1 MKKKYFINANIIDP
15 KNSLNEKGGLIIN
28 EEGKIEAVGKKV
40 NKNNIPSR
48 EKYIDVRENYIFPGL
63 VDMRVFVGEPGYE
76 YKENFRTLSNA
87 ALCGGVTSVVTMPNT
102 NPVIDNVS
110 MVDFLKRR
118 GRDKSKINI
127 FPTASLTKNLEGT
140 NMTEF
145 GLLQKKGII
154 GFTDGFKTIQNSRL
168 MSRIMSSANDLGS
181 LIMQH
186 AEDSELAEY
195 GMVNDGII
203 STKLGL
209 QGIPDIAEKIIIERD
224 LTLLEEYNCRYHIS
238 QISSAKSIDIIKLKK
253 QNLKF
258 SCGVSIN
265 NLSLNANDIG
275 DFKTLSNAALSGGVT
290 SVVTM
295 PNTNP
300 VIDNVS
306 MVDFLKRRG
315 RDKSKIN
322 IFPTAS
328 LTKNL
333 EGTNMTE
340 FGLLQKKGII
350 GFTDGLK
357 TIQNSRLMS
366 RIMNSAADLKCLIM
380 QHAEDSDLA
389 KYGMVNDGIIS
400 TKLGL
405 QGIPD
410 IAEKIII
417 ERDLTL
423 LEEYSCRYHISQIS
437 SEKSVDIIEIKKQNL
452 KFSCGVSINNLS
464 LNENDIGNFRTF
476 LKLSPPL
483 RREEDR
489 VSLVEGLNKKV
500 IDVIVSDHKPEDEE
514 QKRLTFAQAASG
526 SSGIETLLALSLELY
541 HNESIK
547 LETIIQALTFNP
559 AKILKINKG
568 NLDIGNDA
576 DFCIVDINKPWI
588 VKKDNLISKS
598 KNTSIDD
605 KKLQGKVTNTFVNG
619 VELFKL

>member
-28 EEGKIEAVGKKV
+28 EEGKIEAAGKKV

-48 EKYIDVRENYIFPGL
+48 EKYIDVNENFIFPGL

-76 YKENFRTLSNA
+76 YKEN
-87 ALCGGVTSVVTMPNT
+87 
-102 NPVIDNVS
+102 
-110 MVDFLKRR
+110 
-118 GRDKSKINI
+118 
-127 FPTASLTKNLEGT
+127 
-140 NMTEF
+140 
-145 GLLQKKGII
+145 
-154 GFTDGFKTIQNSRL
+154 
-168 MSRIMSSANDLGS
+168 
-181 LIMQH
+181 
-186 AEDSELAEY
+186 
-195 GMVNDGII
+195 
-203 STKLGL
+203 
-209 QGIPDIAEKIIIERD
+209 
-224 LTLLEEYNCRYHIS
+224 
-238 QISSAKSIDIIKLKK
+238 
-253 QNLKF
+253 
-258 SCGVSIN
+258 
-265 NLSLNANDIG
+265 
-275 DFKTLSNAALSGGVT
+275 FKTLSNAALSGGVT

-350 GFTDGLK
+350 AFTDGLK

-366 RIMNSAADLKCLIM
+366 RIMNSAGDLKCLII
-380 QHAEDSDLA
+380 QHAEDLDLA
-389 KYGMVNDGIIS
+389 KDGMVNDGIIS

-423 LEEYSCRYHISQIS
+423 LEEYNCRYHISQIS
-437 SEKSVDIIEIKKQNL
+437 SAKSVDIIKIKKQNL

-489 VSLVEGLNKKV
+489 LSLVEGLNKKV

-547 LETIIQALTFNP
+547 LETIIQALTSNP

>member
-1 MKKKYFINANIIDP
+1 MKKKYFINANII
-15 KNSLNEKGGLIIN
+15 
-28 EEGKIEAVGKKV
+28 EAAGKKV

-48 EKYIDVRENYIFPGL
+48 EKYIDVKENYIFPGL

-76 YKENFRTLSNA
+76 YKENFR
-87 ALCGGVTSVVTMPNT
+87 
-102 NPVIDNVS
+102 
-110 MVDFLKRR
+110 
-118 GRDKSKINI
+118 
-127 FPTASLTKNLEGT
+127 
-140 NMTEF
+140 
-145 GLLQKKGII
+145 
-154 GFTDGFKTIQNSRL
+154 
-168 MSRIMSSANDLGS
+168 
-181 LIMQH
+181 
-186 AEDSELAEY
+186 
-195 GMVNDGII
+195 
-203 STKLGL
+203 
-209 QGIPDIAEKIIIERD
+209 
-224 LTLLEEYNCRYHIS
+224 
-238 QISSAKSIDIIKLKK
+238 
-253 QNLKF
+253 
-258 SCGVSIN
+258 
-265 NLSLNANDIG
+265 
-275 DFKTLSNAALSGGVT
+275 TLSNAALSGGVT

-437 SEKSVDIIEIKKQNL
+437 SAKSVDIIKIKKQNL

-483 RREEDR
+483 RKEEDR
-489 VSLVEGLNKKV
+489 LSLVEGLNNKV

-547 LETIIQALTFNP
+547 LETIIQALTSNP

>member
-28 EEGKIEAVGKKV
+28 EEGKIEAAGKKV

-48 EKYIDVRENYIFPGL
+48 EKYIDVKENYIFPGL

-76 YKENFRTLSNA
+76 YKENFR
-87 ALCGGVTSVVTMPNT
+87 
-102 NPVIDNVS
+102 
-110 MVDFLKRR
+110 
-118 GRDKSKINI
+118 
-127 FPTASLTKNLEGT
+127 
-140 NMTEF
+140 
-145 GLLQKKGII
+145 
-154 GFTDGFKTIQNSRL
+154 
-168 MSRIMSSANDLGS
+168 
-181 LIMQH
+181 
-186 AEDSELAEY
+186 
-195 GMVNDGII
+195 
-203 STKLGL
+203 
-209 QGIPDIAEKIIIERD
+209 
-224 LTLLEEYNCRYHIS
+224 
-238 QISSAKSIDIIKLKK
+238 
-253 QNLKF
+253 
-258 SCGVSIN
+258 
-265 NLSLNANDIG
+265 
-275 DFKTLSNAALSGGVT
+275 TLSNAALSGGVT

-423 LEEYSCRYHISQIS
+423 LEEYNCRYHISQIS
-437 SEKSVDIIEIKKQNL
+437 STKSVDIIEIKKQNL

-489 VSLVEGLNKKV
+489 LSLVEGLNKKV

-541 HNESIK
+541 HNESTK
-547 LETIIQALTFNP
+547 LETIIQALTSNP